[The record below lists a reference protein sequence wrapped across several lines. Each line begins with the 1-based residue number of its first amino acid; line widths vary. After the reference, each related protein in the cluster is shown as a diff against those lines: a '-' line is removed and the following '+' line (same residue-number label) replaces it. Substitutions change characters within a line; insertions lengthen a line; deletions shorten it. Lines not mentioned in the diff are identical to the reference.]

1 MRYLVPNHSIDWSM
15 LTARDVLDIAAYVE
29 CEAQERYELHRD
41 EISHLLMLHEMR
53 KSLSVPGTDWV
64 Y

>member
-1 MRYLVPNHSIDWSM
+1 M